1 MDLSRL
7 VLAFCPTAYTDP
19 ALRTRFF
26 AALFKGASWNEPWS
40 SPLPKQRET
49 NTLFLLRSLANVF
62 QDGTTLKDGAWVQE
76 VGDLGTAAACE
87 TYRCAGQVLNTL
99 GEVPYVVLTNS
110 LRVSLTTILFKL
122 ALLFYDL

>member
-1 MDLSRL
+1 MAVMDLSRL
-7 VLAFCPTAYTDP
+7 VLAFCPTAYADP
-19 ALRTRFF
+19 ALRSRFF

-76 VGDLGTAAACE
+76 VCHL
-87 TYRCAGQVLNTL
+87 
-99 GEVPYVVLTNS
+99 EVPHGTH
-110 LRVSLTTILFKL
+110 SLTHDYIRS
-122 ALLFYDL
+122 